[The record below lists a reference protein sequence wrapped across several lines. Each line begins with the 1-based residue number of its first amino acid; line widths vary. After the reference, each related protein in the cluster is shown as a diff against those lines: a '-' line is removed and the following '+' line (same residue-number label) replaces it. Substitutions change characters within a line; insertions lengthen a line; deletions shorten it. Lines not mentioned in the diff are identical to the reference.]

1 MNPSRRVRS
10 ATVLMLIAC
19 GSAVIVNAQSRR
31 PPQRLLGVGT
41 LPTAPAVAPAA
52 PSAADPFF
60 DDNVLQELSL
70 DINAKDWA
78 TLKENFE
85 SNAYYPADLRWRGQV
100 VRNVGI
106 RSRGTSSRSGT
117 KPGLRVDFN
126 RYSTGQTFLG
136 LKSFVLRNNVTD
148 ATNLH
153 ERISMLF
160 FRKMGIPAP
169 RETHTR
175 LTVNGTYA
183 GLYSIVES
191 LDQTF
196 LAANYGSDSGYLYKF
211 DRNVDDPPYYFEYLG
226 PDPAAYVP
234 HPFEPETHESDP
246 HPQPIVDMMRTVQE
260 ASPAAFRSAIAG
272 LIDVTQFVRYI
283 AVEMFL
289 GDNDGFLGNAG
300 SNNFY
305 LYRPHDAALQVLVPW
320 DKSEA
325 MHDGPLY
332 PILHT
337 LNDVPDANRN
347 HLMLRLMAQAD
358 LRALYFNTLNAA
370 AAVAIEPE
378 TEGGPGWMER
388 EIDRELHQ
396 IKDAAIADPDKPFTD
411 AQFDAAI
418 NELLKFAR
426 ERSEFVAS
434 EVDRLDDTD
443 PYWAIP

>member
-1 MNPSRRVRS
+1 MRPNVARS
-10 ATVLMLIAC
+10 AAVVALIAC
-19 GSAVIVNAQSRR
+19 GSAAILSAQSRR
-31 PPQRLLGVGT
+31 PQGLLGVGT
-41 LPTAPAVAPAA
+41 PSAATAAAPAT

-60 DDNVLQELSL
+60 DDSVLQELSL

-85 SNAYYPADLRWRGQV
+85 SNAYYPADLRWRGEV

-106 RSRGTSSRSGT
+106 RARGTSSRSGT

-126 RYSTGQTFLG
+126 LYSTGQTFLG

-148 ATNLH
+148 ATNMH

-169 RETHTR
+169 RETHAR
-175 LTVNGTYA
+175 LTINGAYA

-211 DRNVDDPPYYFEYLG
+211 DRNVDDPPYYFQYLG

-246 HPQPIVDMMRTVQE
+246 HPQPIVDMIRTVQE

-289 GDNDGFLGNAG
+289 ETTTASGECRLEQLLSLPSSRRRAAGAGAVGQKRSDARWPALSDPAHLERRAGRQPQPSHAAPDGADRSARPLLQHAERGGGRSNRTGD
-300 SNNFY
+300 
-305 LYRPHDAALQVLVPW
+305 
-320 DKSEA
+320 
-325 MHDGPLY
+325 
-332 PILHT
+332 
-337 LNDVPDANRN
+337 
-347 HLMLRLMAQAD
+347 
-358 LRALYFNTLNAA
+358 
-370 AAVAIEPE
+370 
-378 TEGGPGWMER
+378 
-388 EIDRELHQ
+388 
-396 IKDAAIADPDKPFTD
+396 
-411 AQFDAAI
+411 
-418 NELLKFAR
+418 
-426 ERSEFVAS
+426 
-434 EVDRLDDTD
+434 
-443 PYWAIP
+443 